1 MSLHGR
7 RVREASVIYAGYALV
22 LLLFLLP
29 VLWVLSLSF
38 RPLNEVFQ
46 ASPSLFP
53 RHPDLSSY
61 GEVLRRSALPIYI
74 WNSLKFAVSTVAGAL
89 LVAIP
94 SAFALSR
101 MRFSSPARKR
111 NVMLGILAVQLI
123 SPLVTILPLYRY
135 FSMIGLIN
143 SQIAV
148 VLVYI
153 AVEAPIA
160 TWMLKG
166 FFDTVPVALDEAAR
180 VDGCSRLQTL
190 TRVLLPVML
199 PGLSST
205 AILLAISTWGQFLI
219 PYTLLDQADKLPV
232 GVGILQFQST
242 TDSIST
248 NQLAAAAVLSAIPAV
263 LIFIGL
269 QRFIIAALTSG
280 AVKG

>member
-1 MSLHGR
+1 MSLYGR

-101 MRFSSPARKR
+101 IRFSSPARKR

-242 TDSIST
+242 TNSIST